1 MHGGYGNYDT
11 NRTSMYSMNM
21 PTIVTLPKM
30 TCKERYDSY
39 CNEVKISDC
48 SPSQVCKKKN

>member
-21 PTIVTLPKM
+21 PTIVTLAKQ
-30 TCKERYDSY
+30 TCKERYDAY

-48 SPSQVCKKKN
+48 SPSQVCN